1 MGRLL
6 GPLLKSGLPLM
17 KNVLKSLA
25 KSILTPLELTTAES
39 SIDAAIQKKIFRTGY
54 DYDYNLKSRNGWY
67 YYNN

>member
-1 MGRLL
+1 
-6 GPLLKSGLPLM
+6 M